1 MHIHSVDQVKPAVL
15 TIQGMLQKIDRL
27 NLPPT
32 SRCDLESILV
42 RQVTKELDCLLPWQA
57 GHGEATSVITMQI
70 GQAMGLHKEVLHQLE
85 LAALL
90 HDIGLLMLP
99 APLRTSRQ
107 PLDADSYATIQNH
120 PRLGSILLE
129 PFAFLRE
136 ATAMIA
142 HHHEQWD
149 GSGYPYG
156 LRRECIPLGARIL
169 AVADAFVA
177 IQVPQIRNRALR
189 DCIAL
194 RILRIASGTQFDP
207 VVVDILIEFLGN
219 QPSDILGTQRVD
231 IPPGVLPMPAS
242 KWEAPPL
249 PL

>member
-1 MHIHSVDQVKPAVL
+1 MDIRTIDQVQPAVL
-15 TIQGMLQKIDRL
+15 TIQSMLQKIDRL

-42 RQVTKELDCLLPWQA
+42 RQVTKELDRLLPWQA
-57 GHGEATSVITMQI
+57 GHGEATSVIAIQI
-70 GQAMGLHKEVLHQLE
+70 GQAMGLHGEVLHQLK

-90 HDIGLLMLP
+90 HDIGLLMVP
-99 APLRTSRQ
+99 TPLRMTRQ

-129 PFAFLRE
+129 PFSFLRE

-156 LRRECIPLGARIL
+156 LRGEFIPLGARIL
-169 AVADAFVA
+169 AVADAFEA
-177 IQVPQIRNRALR
+177 IQVPQAHDQALR
-189 DCIAL
+189 DRIAL
-194 RILRIASGTQFDP
+194 RILQISSGTQFDP
-207 VVVDILIEFLGN
+207 VAVDVLIALHGD
-219 QPSDILGTQRVD
+219 QISDLLATYGADLTSGV
-231 IPPGVLPMPAS
+231 PPTPAS